1 MLPKV
6 AEGMNS
12 KRKTVFSRTLDNR
25 HRCKQTEESAPRR
38 LGLLGSGSI
47 VSQLTQAQLID
58 EYQIVLNPIVIGKG
72 RSLFETFQNTVDL
85 RANPNAILQEWQRSA
100 IGTSQLDGRRERA
113 RT

>member
-72 RSLFETFQNTVDL
+72 RSLFET